1 MNFEDIKAATRLT
14 REGRLKEALA
24 ALNGRHQPA
33 SRSDRPFAGAAATA
47 FRPGLAMPDA
57 GAMLERLAKAGARA
71 VPAPEV
77 PAGASFVEHV
87 FAGAAGGRAYKLYTP
102 SRLHAPS
109 HAGSAPP
116 LMVML
121 HGCTQSPDDF
131 ALGTGMNGLAE
142 EKGFLVA
149 YPAQTAKANPQRCWN
164 WFDPKDQRRETG
176 ELAILAGLTR
186 EIIARHGVDPR
197 RVYVAGLS
205 AGGAAAANLGAAYP
219 DLFAAIGVHSGLACG
234 AARDLPSALAAM
246 KQGAAAEPLGP
257 GRNLPAI
264 IFHGDRDATVH
275 PANGEAVAGQ
285 ARRLAENAAGSVS
298 QGRAAGGL
306 PYTRTVY
313 TTPSGRVAAEH
324 WVVHG
329 AGHAWSGGG
338 AAGSYTEPR
347 GPDASREMLRF
358 FLQQAHS

>member
-1 MNFEDIKAATRLT
+1 
-14 REGRLKEALA
+14 
-24 ALNGRHQPA
+24 
-33 SRSDRPFAGAAATA
+33 
-47 FRPGLAMPDA
+47 
-57 GAMLERLAKAGARA
+57 MLERLAKAGARA

-149 YPAQTAKANPQRCWN
+149 YPAQTAKANPAEMLELVRSEGPAPR
-164 WFDPKDQRRETG
+164 DRR
-176 ELAILAGLTR
+176 AGHPR
-186 EIIARHGVDPR
+186 GPDARGSSPVTASIRAASTSPACRRAARPRPISAPLSRPLRRHRRSLGIRLRRGARPALGPR
-197 RVYVAGLS
+197 RHEAGRR
-205 AGGAAAANLGAAYP
+205 G
-219 DLFAAIGVHSGLACG
+219 
-234 AARDLPSALAAM
+234 
-246 KQGAAAEPLGP
+246 EPLGP

-338 AAGSYTEPR
+338 AAGSCTEPR